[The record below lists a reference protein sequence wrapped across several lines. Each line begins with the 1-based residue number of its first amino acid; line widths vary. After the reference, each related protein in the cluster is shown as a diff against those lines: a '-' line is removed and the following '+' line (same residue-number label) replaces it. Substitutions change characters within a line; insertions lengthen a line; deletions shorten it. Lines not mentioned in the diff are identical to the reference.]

1 MAMSKLFLNEETF
14 RDGQQSLWANR
25 MTTEA
30 MIPAAPMIDNAGF
43 DSVNIMSGSAFESCV
58 LYLREDPWERLRLL
72 CQLMPKTDIQILIR
86 GRSAFGWKR
95 FPNDAIELLITC
107 LMRTGVQ
114 GLAVFDGLNDIQNL
128 KWHIEVAKKT
138 GLQIHPALV
147 YTLSPVH
154 TDEYYS
160 EKARQ
165 LKELGTT
172 SVNLADAS
180 GLLTPQRVKTLIPA
194 ILDAIGDQMF
204 SFVSHCPAGMG
215 VENYREALKLG
226 VRNISTTSLPLSY
239 GMSLPS
245 TTEMVYHAREMGIE
259 VAVDDDLRRRIDD
272 YFYWVA
278 YKEKKPVGQP
288 VGFYKELWEKYAAHQ
303 IPGGMMSHLA
313 SQLKSLGLEHRLPDV
328 LIEAGRVRKELGYPV
343 MVTPFSQMVGVQAV
357 FNVIEGERYKTVPSD
372 LVLYARGYYGESA
385 APIDQNVKD
394 KILEKEDK
402 EPINPAENFD
412 EPMVKKAREQ
422 WGAGISDEELLL
434 HLFFSRPTLEE
445 YNKNK
450 RVISFPVVRTPLVTL
465 VEELSKRKDIKSFA
479 LQKEKLR
486 VEQVF

>member
-1 MAMSKLFLNEETF
+1 MSTLLFNEETF

-25 MTTEA
+25 MTTES

-43 DSVNIMSGSAFESCV
+43 NTVNIMSGSAFESCI
-58 LYLREDPWERLRLL
+58 LYLREDPWERMRLL
-72 CQLMPKTDIQILIR
+72 CRLMPRTDIQILIR

-107 LMRTGVQ
+107 LKRTGIQ
-114 GLAVFDGLNDIQNL
+114 GLVLFDGLNDLRNL
-128 KWHIEVAKKT
+128 EWHIEVAKRL
-138 GLQIHPALV
+138 GLQVHPALV

-154 TDEYYS
+154 TDEYYAK
-160 EKARQ
+160 KARIC
-165 LKELGTT
+165 KELGTT

-194 ILDAIGDQMF
+194 ILDAIGDRMF

-215 VENYREALKLG
+215 VDNYLEALRLG

-245 TTEMVYHAREMGIE
+245 TTEMVFHAREMGID
-259 VAVDDDLRRRIDD
+259 VAIDDDLRRRIDD

-278 YKEKKPVGQP
+278 YKEKKPVGKP
-288 VGFYKELWEKYAAHQ
+288 VPFFKELWERYSAHQ

-313 SQLKSLGLEHRLPDV
+313 SQLKGLGLENRMPDV
-328 LIEAGRVRKELGYPV
+328 VVEAGRVRQELGYPV

-385 APIDQNVKD
+385 APIDPNVKD
-394 KILEKEDK
+394 RILDKEDK
-402 EPINPAENFD
+402 SPINPAENFD
-412 EPMVKKAREQ
+412 EPMVRKAREEY
-422 WGAGISDEELLL
+422 GSALSDEELLL

-445 YNKNK
+445 YTKNK
-450 RVISFPVVRTPLVTL
+450 RAIPFPVVRTPLAAL
-465 VEELSKRKDIKSFA
+465 VEEMGKRNDIRQFS
-479 LQKEKLR
+479 LQKGSLKL
-486 VEQVF
+486 EQVF

>member
-1 MAMSKLFLNEETF
+1 VSKLFINEETF

-25 MTTEA
+25 MTTVS

-43 DSVNIMSGSAFESCV
+43 DTVNIMSGSAFESCV
-58 LYLREDPWERLRLL
+58 LYLRENPW
-72 CQLMPKTDIQILIR
+72 D
-86 GRSAFGWKR
+86 R
-95 FPNDAIELLITC
+95 FPDDTIELLITC
-107 LMRTGVQ
+107 LMKTGIQ
-114 GLAVFDGLNDIQNL
+114 GLVVFDGLNDIRNL
-128 KWHIEVAKKT
+128 KWHIDVAKKL

-154 TDEYYS
+154 TDAYYC

-165 LKELGTT
+165 CQELGTT

-180 GLLTPQRVKTLIPA
+180 GLLTPARVKTLIPA
-194 ILDAIGDQMF
+194 ILETIGDKMF

-215 VENYREALKLG
+215 VDNYLEALKLG
-226 VRNISTTSLPLSY
+226 VRNISTTALPLSY

-278 YKEKKPVGQP
+278 YQEQKPVGQP

-303 IPGGMMSHLA
+303 IPGGMMSHLG
-313 SQLKSLGLEHRLPDV
+313 SQLKGLGLEHRLPDV
-328 LIEAGRVRKELGYPV
+328 MVEAGRVRQELGYPV

-394 KILEKEDK
+394 RILDK
-402 EPINPAENFD
+402 EESAPINPSENFS
-412 EPMVKKAREQ
+412 EPMVKKARERL
-422 WGAGISDEELLL
+422 GSGVSDEELLL
-434 HLFFSRPTLEE
+434 HLFFSEPTLNE
-445 YNKNK
+445 YNKNRK
-450 RVISFPVVRTPLVTL
+450 AIPFPVVRTPLAAL
-465 VEELSKRKDIKSFA
+465 VEELSKRKDLKSFA
-479 LQKEKLR
+479 VQKDTLKM
-486 VEQVF
+486 EQVF